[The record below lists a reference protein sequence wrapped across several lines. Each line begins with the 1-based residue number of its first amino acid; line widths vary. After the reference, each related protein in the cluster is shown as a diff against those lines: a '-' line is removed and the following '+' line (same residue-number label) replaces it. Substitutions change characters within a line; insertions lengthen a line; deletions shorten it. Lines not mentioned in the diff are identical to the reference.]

1 MCDPPRIYF
10 SIPEYIPFSTI
21 LCARSSQN
29 LPIPEYTPL
38 FNKFKFV
45 CATFPESSPHFKNIT
60 PFSTT
65 ICDTPRIYPSLTD
78 YTSPPFST
86 NVYVRSSRNLPLPP
100 RIYPPPLFNK
110 FICATLPESIPPSQ
124 NIPPFNNYMR
134 HSQKLPLPPRIHPF
148 FDNYT
153 PPPPRI
159 YPTSPF
165 YNYMWYSNNLP
176 LSDWICPLF

>member
-21 LCARSSQN
+21 LCVRSSQN

-45 CATFPESSPHFKNIT
+45 CATFPESNPHFKNIT

-78 YTSPPFST
+78 YTSPLFQQM
-86 NVYVRSSRNLPLPP
+86 YMCDPP
-100 RIYPPPLFNK
+100 GIYPSLPEYTPPFNK

-124 NIPPFNNYMR
+124 KIPPFNNYMR
-134 HSQKLPLPPRIHPF
+134 HSQKPPLPPRIHPF

-153 PPPPRI
+153 PPPSQNI
-159 YPTSPF
+159 SHLPF
-165 YNYMWYSNNLP
+165 LQLYV
-176 LSDWICPLF
+176 IFQ